1 MKKCLI
7 VSLMLL
13 SLLTLAACGTTQG
26 DTTDSSQ
33 TAADTTQDAQDT
45 AQNDAQGDT
54 QENAQNDTQEG
65 SKNDGKIDSKTDGK
79 IKPLPDALDLNRLT
93 SGTVAASFDAS
104 SLKEVGGQL
113 QLSFTVYN
121 YEKFDAADI
130 SGLKAGD
137 VLVVS
142 GQEMTV
148 ASVQASDG
156 YVTVNGGEPRKT
168 GPGLVI
174 LLGVRDTDDS
184 AIVPKLAE
192 KCAHLRIFEDENG
205 KLNRS
210 AVELGYSALVV
221 SNFTLYGDTAKGKRP
236 SFIHAAKGEL
246 AVPCYEKFL
255 EEMGHQGLK
264 DVQHGEFGA
273 DMKIDLVNDGPV
285 TIVIDT
291 DEWKK

>member
-26 DTTDSSQ
+26 DTTD
-33 TAADTTQDAQDT
+33 TADTTQDAQDN
-45 AQNDAQGDT
+45 AQNDAQDDDT
-54 QENAQNDTQEG
+54 QKNAQNDTQEG

-79 IKPLPDALDLNRLT
+79 IKPLPDALDLSSLT

-104 SLKEVGGQL
+104 SLKEVDGQL

-142 GQEMTV
+142 GREMTV

-156 YVTVNGGEPRKT
+156 YVTVNGGEEAGGVLFSLDDSSNTYYVMGMDDSKT
-168 GPGLVI
+168 YYEKGQLTFPVADTCVL
-174 LLGVRDTDDS
+174 TDDADFEHPGQTTPAS
-184 AIVPKLAE
+184 DLPKLLAQDD
-192 KCAHLRIFEDENG
+192 IYGFDPQ
-205 KLNRS
+205 S
-210 AVELGYSALVV
+210 TTV
-221 SNFTLYGDTAKGKRP
+221 TLKNSQITAIYRG
-236 SFIHAAKGEL
+236 
-246 AVPCYEKFL
+246 FL
-255 EEMGHQGLK
+255 
-264 DVQHGEFGA
+264 
-273 DMKIDLVNDGPV
+273 P
-285 TIVIDT
+285 
-291 DEWKK
+291 